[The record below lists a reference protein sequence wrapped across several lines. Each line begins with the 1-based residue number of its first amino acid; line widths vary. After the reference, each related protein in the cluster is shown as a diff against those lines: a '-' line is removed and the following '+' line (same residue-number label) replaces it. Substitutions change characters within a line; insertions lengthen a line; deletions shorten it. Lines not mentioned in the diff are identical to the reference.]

1 MSDSKFNIL
10 ITGAGAPGAAGII
23 HSLRQDASLKLIG
36 ADKNPNAYG
45 RLLVDIFETIPGA
58 EDNGFIDALISLC
71 KKHQIKVL
79 LPLVTKEL
87 LLFSKHIKAFE
98 AIGTKVMVSDY
109 ENLSIA
115 NNKGKLYQ
123 FLKQNKMAVP
133 DFEIVNNW
141 DEMVA
146 AFEKLGFPEKTVCI
160 KPCESNG
167 LRGFRILDNKI
178 DALDLLLNHKPD
190 SRYITF
196 EALKEILDGREIPPY
211 LVCEY
216 LPGDEY
222 TVDVLT
228 MADNNYQIIPRLRMK
243 TTAGIS
249 TEGMIEKNEAIIQYT
264 QSIVSLLKLK
274 WLNGVQ
280 VKQGKEGQYKILEIN
295 PRVQGTTVACT
306 GAGVNMTLNAVHLAL
321 GKEVQVQ
328 EPVWGT
334 KFTRHW
340 KELYY

>member
-1 MSDSKFNIL
+1 MYGSKSNIL

-23 HSLRQDASLKLIG
+23 QSLRHDPSLNLIG
-36 ADKNPNAYG
+36 VDKNPNAYG
-45 RLLVDIFETIPGA
+45 RLLVDFFETIPGA
-58 EDNGFIDALISLC
+58 DNAEFVETLISLC
-71 KKHQIKVL
+71 KKHQINVL

-87 LLFSKHIKAFE
+87 LLFSKHIKSFE
-98 AIGTKVMVSDY
+98 AIGTKVMVSDF
-109 ENLSIA
+109 ENLKIA
-115 NNKGKLYQ
+115 NNKGK
-123 FLKQNKMAVP
+123 P
-133 DFEIVNNW
+133 EFEIVHNW
-141 DEMVA
+141 DEMVVA
-146 AFEKLGFPEKTVCI
+146 LKKLGFPEKTVCI

-167 LRGFRILDNKI
+167 LRGFRILDNNI
-178 DALDLLLNHKPD
+178 DALDLLINHKPD
-190 SRYITF
+190 SRYIAF
-196 EALKEILDGREIPPY
+196 EALKEILDGREMPPY

-228 MADNNYQIIPRLRMK
+228 IADNKYQIIPRLRMK

-264 QSIVSLLKLK
+264 QSIVSLLNLK
-274 WLNGVQ
+274 WLNGIQ
-280 VKQGKEGQYKILEIN
+280 VKQGKDGQYKILEIN

>member
-23 HSLRQDASLKLIG
+23 HSLRQDTSLNLIG
-36 ADKNPNAYG
+36 VDKNPNAYG
-45 RLLVDIFETIPGA
+45 RLLVDVFETIPGA
-58 EDNGFIDALISLC
+58 EDKEFIDALLSLC

-98 AIGTKVMVSDY
+98 AIGTKVMVSDF

-123 FLKQNKMAVP
+123 HLKQNKIIVP
-133 DFEIVNNW
+133 EFEIVHHW
-141 DEMVA
+141 DEMEIA
-146 AFEKLGFPEKTVCI
+146 ISKLGFPEKTVCI

-196 EALKEILDGREIPPY
+196 EALKEIIAERSIPPY

-228 MADNNYQIIPRLRMK
+228 IAENTHQIIPRLRMK

-264 QSIVSLLKLK
+264 QAIVSLLKLE

-280 VKQGKEGQYKILEIN
+280 VKQAANGQFKILEIN
-295 PRVQGTTVACT
+295 PRVQGTTVACM

-321 GKEVQVQ
+321 GKEIHVQ

-334 KFTRHW
+334 RFTRHW